1 MSTIP
6 SVVELDDPRAV
17 DPALVGAKAANLA
30 RARSAGLP
38 ALPGVV
44 LTTSWSRNETDAATD
59 AWRRLSDDGARRVV
73 VRSSSTGEDGGE
85 SSMAGVFE
93 SVLDVDDEERFLVAV
108 DTVVQ
113 SAAAARE
120 AGLVDATMAVLVQP
134 MIDAQ
139 WGGVLFGAD
148 PVSGRRDRFLVAA
161 VDGGPDELVSGR
173 VNGWTAVL
181 DRHGRVRE
189 VRAGHDSPR
198 PPRRDVRRLAALARQ
213 VARTYGG
220 PQDIEW
226 AVTADGR
233 LHLLQARPITTIGP
247 ETGTVFGPGPVAE
260 SFPAAL
266 STLEQD
272 LWLSPMRDGLRAA
285 IRLTGSMPARALD
298 RSPIVVAVDGMA
310 AADLI
315 ALGVDPAG
323 GGLLRRL
330 DPRPPAR
337 RLRAAWRVGRLRSA
351 FVELAADLI
360 GRVDADL
367 SEVPALDELAN
378 HELVAILRNGRRT
391 LTSLH
396 GHEAIAGLLIPSS
409 ATASVTGAS
418 LALSAVAQAHA
429 EGVPMA
435 ELIERDPVVLALLA
449 PSVGNLNGV
458 DELGLIAMPFPAPAG
473 TREDPDP
480 AAIAREALRLRVRW
494 VQELTARA
502 AWELAH
508 RLVAVGVL
516 PSLRSVRLLTV
527 DELAGAAQ
535 VRTVPADLSARREPT
550 GSSLPARFRLD
561 DDGTAWAAPAPSSR
575 RRRRAQPNDG
585 AVGVSPGTACGGVV
599 VWHDSLDRDVPVG
612 AVLVVSHLDPR
623 LAPIISRLGALVAE
637 TGSALSHLAI
647 LAREYH
653 VPTVVGVVG
662 ATSQFHDGQL
672 VTVDGSAGT
681 VDVITADGPNE
692 IDAAK
697 TDTAGGCNDTP
708 AQQPI
713 TVGAPS

>member
-1 MSTIP
+1 MSAFP
-6 SVVELDDPRAV
+6 SVVALDDPRAV

-30 RARSAGLP
+30 HARSAGLP

-44 LTTSWSRNETDAATD
+44 LTTSWSPDHAESAVD
-59 AWRRLSDDGARRVV
+59 AWRSLSGDGASRVV

-93 SVLDVDDEERFLVAV
+93 SVLDVGDEQQFRVAV
-108 DTVVQ
+108 DAVVR
-113 SAAAARE
+113 SAVAARE

-161 VDGGPDELVSGR
+161 VDGGPDALVSGR
-173 VNGWTAVL
+173 VDGWTAVL

-189 VRAGHDSPR
+189 VRSGHDAAR
-198 PPRRDVRRLAALARQ
+198 PPRRHLRQLAALTRQ

-247 ETGTVFGPGPVAE
+247 DRGTVFGPGPVAE
-260 SFPAAL
+260 SFPAPLA
-266 STLEQD
+266 TLEQD
-272 LWLSPMRDGLRAA
+272 LWLAPMRDGLRAA
-285 IRLTGSMPARALD
+285 IRLTGAMPARTLD

-310 AADLI
+310 AADLV
-315 ALGVDPAG
+315 ALGVDPVG
-323 GGLLRRL
+323 GGL

-337 RLRAAWRVGRLRSA
+337 RLRAAWQVGRLRSA
-351 FVELAADLI
+351 FVALATDVI

-367 SEVPALDELAN
+367 SAVPALDELAN
-378 HELVAILRNGRRT
+378 HELVAILRNGRQT
-391 LTSLH
+391 LASLH

-409 ATASVTGAS
+409 TTASVTGAS

-449 PSVGNLNGV
+449 PSIGDRTDL
-458 DELGLIAMPFPAPAG
+458 DALGLVAAPPAAPG
-473 TREDPDP
+473 VHDEPDP
-480 AAIAREALRLRVRW
+480 AAVAREALRLRARW
-494 VQELTARA
+494 VQELTART

-516 PSLRSVRLLTV
+516 PSLGSVRLLTL
-527 DELAGAAQ
+527 DELAHAAQ
-535 VRTVPADLSARREPT
+535 LRTVPADLHARREPT
-550 GSSLPARFRLD
+550 GASLPARFRLD
-561 DDGTAWAAPAPSSR
+561 DDGAAWMVPPPSSR
-575 RRRRAQPNDG
+575 RRRRAGTRDG
-585 AVGVSPGTACGGVV
+585 AVGVSAGTASGPVV
-599 VWHDSLDRDVPVG
+599 VWRDRADSDVPVG

-623 LAPIISRLGALVAE
+623 LAPVISRLGALVAE

-647 LAREYH
+647 LAREYR
-653 VPTVVGVVG
+653 VPAVVGVAD
-662 ATSQFHDGQL
+662 ATSRFVDDQV

-681 VDVITADGPNE
+681 VAVVTADGAVGA
-692 IDAAK
+692 DT
-697 TDTAGGCNDTP
+697 TDTDATP
-708 AQQPI
+708 NQLCM
-713 TVGAPS
+713 TGARS

>member
-1 MSTIP
+1 MSAIP

-44 LTTSWSRNETDAATD
+44 LTTSWNPTEAESATA
-59 AWRRLSDDGARRVV
+59 AWRRLSGDGARRVV

-93 SVLDVDDEERFLVAV
+93 SVLDVDDEDRFLVAV
-108 DTVVQ
+108 DTVVR

-198 PPRRDVRRLAALARQ
+198 PPRHDVRRLAALARQ

-226 AVTADGR
+226 AVTADGQ

-247 ETGTVFGPGPVAE
+247 ESGTVFGPGPVAE

-298 RSPIVVAVDGMA
+298 RSPIVVAVHGMA
-310 AADLI
+310 AADLG

-351 FVELAADLI
+351 FVELATDLI

-367 SEVPALDELAN
+367 SAVPALDELAN

-396 GHEAIAGLLIPSS
+396 GHEAIAGLLIPST

-449 PSVGNLNGV
+449 PSIGNLNAI
-458 DELGLIAMPFPAPAG
+458 DELGMVAMPLPAPAAI
-473 TREDPDP
+473 REDPDP
-480 AAIAREALRLRVRW
+480 AAVAREALRLRVRW
-494 VQELTARA
+494 LQELTART

-516 PSLRSVRLLTV
+516 PSLRSVRLLTL

-535 VRTVPADLSARREPT
+535 VRTVPADLDARREPT

-561 DDGTAWAAPAPSSR
+561 DDGTAWAVPAPSSR
-575 RRRRAQPNDG
+575 RRRRARAHDG
-585 AVGVSPGTACGGVV
+585 AVGVSTGTACGSVL
-599 VWHDSLDRDVPVG
+599 VWHDNLDRDVPVG
-612 AVLVVSHLDPR
+612 TVLVVSHLDPR

-653 VPTVVGVVG
+653 VPAVVGVDG
-662 ATSQFHDGQL
+662 ATSRFHDGQL
-672 VTVDGSAGT
+672 VTVDGGAGT
-681 VDVITADGPNE
+681 VDVITADT
-692 IDAAK
+692 A
-697 TDTAGGCNDTP
+697 DTADAVGGCNDTT

>member
-1 MSTIP
+1 MSALP
-6 SVVELDDPRAV
+6 SVVVLDDPRAV

-44 LTTSWSRNETDAATD
+44 LTTSWSRAAVNAATD
-59 AWRRLSDDGARRVV
+59 AWRDLSRDGAYRVV

-93 SVLDVDDEERFLVAV
+93 SVLDVGDEARFLAAV
-108 DTVVQ
+108 DAVVG

-120 AGLVDATMAVLVQP
+120 AGLVDAAMAVLVQP

-148 PVSGRRDRFLVAA
+148 PVSGRRDRFLIAA
-161 VDGGPDELVSGR
+161 VDGGPDALVSGR
-173 VNGWTAVL
+173 VDGWTAVL
-181 DRHGRVRE
+181 DRRGRVRD
-189 VRAGHDSPR
+189 VRSGHDAAR
-198 PPRRDVRRLAALARQ
+198 PPRRDLRRLAALVRQ

-226 AVTADGR
+226 AVTADGH

-247 ETGTVFGPGPVAE
+247 ETGTVFGPGPAAE
-260 SFPAAL
+260 SFPAPLA
-266 STLEQD
+266 TLEQD

-285 IRLTGSMPARALD
+285 IRLTGSMPARALE

-310 AADLI
+310 AADLV
-315 ALGVDPAG
+315 ALGVDPPA

-351 FVELAADLI
+351 FVELATDLI

-367 SEVPALDELAN
+367 SAVPALDELAN

-391 LTSLH
+391 LASLH

-409 ATASVTGAS
+409 AAASVTGAS

-449 PSVGNLNGV
+449 PSIG
-458 DELGLIAMPFPAPAG
+458 DRDHTAELGIVAGPLPAPSG
-473 TREDPDP
+473 IRDDPDP
-480 AAIAREALRLRVRW
+480 AAVAREALRLRVRW
-494 VQELTARA
+494 LQELTARA
-502 AWELAH
+502 AWELSH

-516 PSLRSVRLLTV
+516 PAIESVRLLTL
-527 DELAGAAQ
+527 DELARAAQ
-535 VRTVPADLSARREPT
+535 LRNLPADLDTRREPT
-550 GSSLPARFRLD
+550 GPSLPARFRLD
-561 DDGTAWAAPAPSSR
+561 DDGTAWAVPAPSGR
-575 RRRRAQPNDG
+575 RRRRASTDD
-585 AVGVSPGTACGGVV
+585 AVVGVSAGSARGTVV
-599 VWHDSLDRDVPVG
+599 VWRDHARRDQLDRDVPVG

-647 LAREYH
+647 LAREYR
-653 VPTVVGVVG
+653 VPTVVGVAG
-662 ATSQFHDGQL
+662 ATSRFHDGDL
-672 VTVDGSAGT
+672 VSVDGSVGT
-681 VDVITADGPNE
+681 VDVVTFEQCDGCDE
-692 IDAAK
+692 S
-697 TDTAGGCNDTP
+697 P
-708 AQQPI
+708 AREPI
-713 TVGAPS
+713 TIGAPS